1 MDDADYEKLLEKT
14 IFKISQL
21 GVEKAQLETEIAK
34 HEQFFFATLNILS
47 EASRARIEAK
57 WLPVALALNAS
68 TGSLTEAVRNVL
80 RTCYP
85 KWLTVANVRDQLNF
99 TGFDFSGYMS
109 NPLAS
114 VSTTLR
120 RIADSKEADAVQ
132 TEGIMAYRWKQVP
145 PKKNKILRGRTVPP
159 PSVAEVGTPQSIEN
173 EYERSITE
181 KKK

>member
-1 MDDADYEKLLEKT
+1 MNDADYEKLLEGT
-14 IFKISQL
+14 IAKIGQL
-21 GVEKAQLETEIAK
+21 GMEKAQLETEIAK

-47 EASRARIEAK
+47 DASRARIEAK

-120 RIADSKEADAVQ
+120 RISESKQADALQ

-145 PKKNKILRGRTVPP
+145 PKKNRILKGRAVPP
-159 PSVAEVGTPQSIEN
+159 PPEAEIGTPPSIQN
-173 EYERSITE
+173 EYERSITG